1 MYIVSEFQ
9 TTGDTTAILNYQFT
23 DKNLAEQKFHEI
35 LSYAAISTV
44 PIHAVSILNEY
55 GCVARNEFYEH
66 EVQVEPTPEPET

>member
-1 MYIVSEFQ
+1 MYIVTELQ
-9 TTGDTTAILNYQFT
+9 TTGDTTAVLNYQYA

-35 LSYAAISTV
+35 LAYAATSTV
-44 PIHAVSILNEY
+44 QIHAVSILNEY